1 LKSLLGGNRTL
12 KLQIRGNL
20 AGLMLS
26 WAAAGGSAVSGFR
39 ESGKDAAE
47 AEAPPAARAVAADVA
62 PDLGAGVFLWY
73 VTVTDRVELSACA
86 ECSCGTPSLQN

>member
-26 WAAAGGSAVSGFR
+26 WAAAGGLAVSGLR

-47 AEAPPAARAVAADVA
+47 AEAPPAAGAAAAEVAEDLAAD
-62 PDLGAGVFLWY
+62 VFLWY
-73 VTVTDRVELSACA
+73 VTVTDRVELPACA
-86 ECSCGTPSLQN
+86 KCSCGTPSLQN